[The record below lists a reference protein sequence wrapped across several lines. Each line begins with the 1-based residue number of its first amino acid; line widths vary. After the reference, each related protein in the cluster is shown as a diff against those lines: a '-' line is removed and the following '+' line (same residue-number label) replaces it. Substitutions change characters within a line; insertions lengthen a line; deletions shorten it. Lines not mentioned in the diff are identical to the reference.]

1 MKPNRNLMQ
10 KAGKAV
16 KKAAPT
22 ILTCI
27 GAVGVV
33 ATAVLAVKATPK
45 ALKRIE
51 DAQEAK
57 NAENGEKL
65 TRMETIG
72 ACATCYAPAAITGIA
87 TIGCILGAN
96 TLNKRQQAAL
106 TTAYAMLSRSYR
118 DYQHSVKK
126 VFGEEGHKKVLENLM
141 VEKTDPPQMIYGA
154 ATGAEFS
161 LEGLEEEK
169 HLFYDMLSKRYF
181 EATPSQ
187 VLMAEYHTNRDFAI
201 NGGEI
206 SVKEF
211 YDFLGLST
219 PEDLKDLCWFV
230 SDYYYWIDFAHTKA
244 MIDDGESGE
253 IECWTIEMP
262 FPPTLEPLED

>member
-1 MKPNRNLMQ
+1 MKPKHNFVQ
-10 KAGKAV
+10 QAGKVV

-33 ATAVLAVKATPK
+33 ATAILAAKATPK

-72 ACATCYAPAAITGIA
+72 ACAVCYAPAAITGIA
-87 TIGCILGAN
+87 TIGCIFGAN
-96 TLNKRQQAAL
+96 ALNKRQQAAL

-126 VFGEEGHKKVLENLM
+126 VFGEEGHKKVMENLM
-141 VEKTDPPQMIYGA
+141 VEKTNPPEIIYGA

-161 LEGLEEEK
+161 LEGLNEEK
-169 HLFYDMLSKRYF
+169 HLFYDMFSDRYF

-206 SVKEF
+206 PLKVF

-219 PEDLKDLCWFV
+219 PDDMANLSWYV

-244 MIDDGESGE
+244 MVDDGLNGE
-253 IECWTIEMP
+253 VECWVIEMP
-262 FPPTLEPLED
+262 FPPTPEPLEM